1 MTSAMRAW
9 GVLPTHST
17 VKLVNVIKMTQ
28 LDEFSGNDPKGK
40 QWINKCIFKKTYKIS
55 VRKVNIWT
63 KTATDGL
70 PTNKSRARWLYK

>member
-1 MTSAMRAW
+1 MRAW

-17 VKLVNVIKMTQ
+17 KVGNVIKMTI
-28 LDEFSGNDPKGK
+28 DNFSGNDPKGK
-40 QWINKCIFKKTYKIS
+40 QINKCIFKKTYKIS

-70 PTNKSRARWLYK
+70 PTNV